1 VKQRRGVVGLE
12 DSNLLPLHRPNHP
25 HGTYSVDFV
34 ILDYSAT
41 TGFAKI
47 AYTINGKRKGKSRK
61 WAGETARFH
70 LELTPWY
77 GCNRRPLRFHA
88 STDCLQTEGS
98 LHAPWALYKED
109 TAIYRR
115 RRARILSSCS
125 TQLQRSAPSSRLS
138 SVLSSSTGGYGLGFS
153 GSAMQH

>member
-1 VKQRRGVVGLE
+1 MKTPP
-12 DSNLLPLHRPNHP
+12 LPLNRPNHP
-25 HGTYSVDFV
+25 HGAYSADFV
-34 ILDYSAT
+34 ILDYSVS

-47 AYTINGKRKGKSRK
+47 AYTINGKRRDKSRK

-109 TAIYRR
+109 TATPAQEGEDFIELFN
-115 RRARILSSCS
+115 AAAEI
-125 TQLQRSAPSSRLS
+125 SA
-138 SVLSSSTGGYGLGFS
+138 
-153 GSAMQH
+153 